1 MAPTRATIDAWSKL
15 GAAGWTW
22 EQLRPYYKK
31 AYSLQLPDEATQKHI
46 GTTGWLDRDSHG
58 SSGPIKVSFSAG
70 IESPVLKEWLGTFQ
84 SIGYGITA
92 DPFSGQSSGGYS
104 TLAAIDSETKTRSY
118 AATGYGLP
126 AMQRSNVRI
135 ITETLVRRIEFD
147 SDSIG
152 DRSPEK
158 SSQPSIALATGV
170 QILLQNQIHSVRA
183 NREVIISAGAI
194 NTPKLLELSG
204 IGNRKI
210 LDQLHIPLVVD
221 NPNVGENLQD
231 HLMSGISFESV
242 DSVPTADGLMRQE
255 PEALQSAM
263 HLYTEHKT
271 GPLTSPGMQSGAFM
285 PFRTDSGGEAY
296 QKEDSTS
303 MQEYLDKWP
312 ITADQREKEIRH
324 ILSQPGAPT
333 SSQLN
338 FLAQVNLHE
347 TGKTFVGQ
355 NLLPGNFISLGLLQ
369 TLPFSRGTVHVSSVD
384 PAKPPVIDP
393 RYFSH
398 PLDLDIMARGL
409 LDIHQ
414 IHRVKPISELLKPN
428 GRRNHPDA
436 FLTDLESAK
445 KYLQATATSS
455 YHPCGTAAMLP
466 LSRGGVLDE
475 NLQVY
480 GTKNLRV
487 CDASIFP
494 LIPAANIMSTVYA
507 VAERAADL
515 IKAGSEG
522 Q

>member
-1 MAPTRATIDAWSKL
+1 
-15 GAAGWTW
+15 
-22 EQLRPYYKK
+22 
-31 AYSLQLPDEATQKHI
+31 
-46 GTTGWLDRDSHG
+46 
-58 SSGPIKVSFSAG
+58 
-70 IESPVLKEWLGTFQ
+70 
-84 SIGYGITA
+84 
-92 DPFSGQSSGGYS
+92 
-104 TLAAIDSETKTRSY
+104 
-118 AATGYGLP
+118 
-126 AMQRSNVRI
+126 
-135 ITETLVRRIEFD
+135 
-147 SDSIG
+147 
-152 DRSPEK
+152 
-158 SSQPSIALATGV
+158 
-170 QILLQNQIHSVRA
+170 
-183 NREVIISAGAI
+183 
-194 NTPKLLELSG
+194 
-204 IGNRKI
+204 
-210 LDQLHIPLVVD
+210 
-221 NPNVGENLQD
+221 
-231 HLMSGISFESV
+231 
-242 DSVPTADGLMRQE
+242 
-255 PEALQSAM
+255 
-263 HLYTEHKT
+263 
-271 GPLTSPGMQSGAFM
+271 
-285 PFRTDSGGEAY
+285 
-296 QKEDSTS
+296 
-303 MQEYLDKWP
+303 
-312 ITADQREKEIRH
+312 
-324 ILSQPGAPT
+324 
-333 SSQLN
+333 
-338 FLAQVNLHE
+338 VNLHE